1 MRIITLTLLAAL
13 ATATPLGGCSGLAGT
28 TTTATT
34 TSTLADA
41 EKDLTLAHLAYQG
54 IGIAL
59 QNAAES
65 GALHGADAA
74 SAKALY
80 DQAGTALATADAADG
95 LANAQGVADAV
106 AGANAL
112 IGQIHAL
119 IPSAN

>member
-13 ATATPLGGCSGLAGT
+13 ATATPLGGCSSLAGT
-28 TTTATT
+28 TTATA

-59 QNAAES
+59 QNAAQS

-74 SAKALY
+74 TAKTLY

-106 AGANAL
+106 ASANAL
-112 IGQIHAL
+112 IGQIHDL
-119 IPSAN
+119 IPASK